1 MVPRSLLHLSI
12 FASLVAASKQ
22 CYFPSG
28 DVALDD
34 VPCFSGD
41 ADSPCCSKDSICLS
55 NGFCYGISQPYTLSR
70 GSCTNKNWPADG
82 GCDDKCSDATD
93 MRNKGCALP
102 FYHFMD
108 KKPYYCANSV
118 VVNSSG
124 DLACYAGSPFTLN
137 SGELVSGKAALAN
150 YTSGNISSNST
161 SDSSTTACPTTPS
174 DENKGANDNTE
185 GKNNNA
191 VVIGAG
197 VGIPLGVLLLT
208 ALGWALFERRKRLSA
223 QALVAGLQ
231 SQGATTSTYWDRP
244 GQKSGYSPP
253 SELSA
258 YKPPQ
263 ELETTFR

>member
-1 MVPRSLLHLSI
+1 
-12 FASLVAASKQ
+12 
-22 CYFPSG
+22 
-28 DVALDD
+28 
-34 VPCFSGD
+34 
-41 ADSPCCSKDSICLS
+41 
-55 NGFCYGISQPYTLSR
+55 
-70 GSCTNKNWPADG
+70 
-82 GCDDKCSDATD
+82 

-102 FYHFMD
+102 FYHIMD
-108 KKPYYCANSV
+108 EKPYYCANSV

-137 SGELVSGKAALAN
+137 SGELISGKAALAN
-150 YTSGNISSNST
+150 YTSAHISSNST
-161 SDSSTTACPTTPS
+161 SNASTTACPTTPS

-191 VVIGAG
+191 VAIGAG

-231 SQGATTSTYWDRP
+231 SQAAATPTYWDGP

-253 SELSA
+253 TELSA

-263 ELETTFR
+263 ELETTSR

>member
-1 MVPRSLLHLSI
+1 
-12 FASLVAASKQ
+12 
-22 CYFPSG
+22 
-28 DVALDD
+28 
-34 VPCFSGD
+34 
-41 ADSPCCSKDSICLS
+41 
-55 NGFCYGISQPYTLSR
+55 
-70 GSCTNKNWPADG
+70 
-82 GCDDKCSDATD
+82 

-161 SDSSTTACPTTPS
+161 SDSSTTACPITPS

-231 SQGATTSTYWDRP
+231 SQGAATTTCWDRP
-244 GQKSGYSPP
+244 GQESGHSPP

-263 ELETTFR
+263 ELDTTFR

>member
-1 MVPRSLLHLSI
+1 MVSRSHK
-12 FASLVAASKQ
+12 F
-22 CYFPSG
+22 
-28 DVALDD
+28 
-34 VPCFSGD
+34 
-41 ADSPCCSKDSICLS
+41 
-55 NGFCYGISQPYTLSR
+55 R
-70 GSCTNKNWPADG
+70 GSDSKANNYLFLVT
-82 GCDDKCSDATD
+82 ATD
-93 MRNKGCALP
+93 MRNTGCALP
-102 FYHFMD
+102 FYHVMD

-124 DLACYAGSPFTLN
+124 DLACYPGSPFTLN
-137 SGELVSGKAALAN
+137 SGELISGKAALAN
-150 YTSGNISSNST
+150 YTTGDTSSNST

-174 DENKGANDNTE
+174 DENKAGNGNTE

-231 SQGATTSTYWDRP
+231 SQAAATTTYWDRP

-263 ELETTFR
+263 ELETPFR

>member
-1 MVPRSLLHLSI
+1 
-12 FASLVAASKQ
+12 
-22 CYFPSG
+22 
-28 DVALDD
+28 
-34 VPCFSGD
+34 
-41 ADSPCCSKDSICLS
+41 
-55 NGFCYGISQPYTLSR
+55 
-70 GSCTNKNWPADG
+70 
-82 GCDDKCSDATD
+82 
-93 MRNKGCALP
+93 MRNRGCALP
-102 FYHFMD
+102 FYHITD
-108 KKPYYCANSV
+108 EKPYYCANSV

-150 YTSGNISSNST
+150 YTTGDTSSNST
-161 SDSSTTACPTTPS
+161 SNSSTTACPTTLS
-174 DENKGANDNTE
+174 DENKGDNDNTG

-223 QALVAGLQ
+223 QALVAGSQ
-231 SQGATTSTYWDRP
+231 SQAAATTPYWDRP
-244 GQKSGYSPP
+244 GRKSGYAPP

>member
-1 MVPRSLLHLSI
+1 MVLRSLLHLSI

-34 VPCFSGD
+34 VPCFSGA
-41 ADSPCCSKDSICLS
+41 ADSPCCSKNSICLS
-55 NGFCYGISQPYTLSR
+55 NGLCYGISQPYSLSR
-70 GSCTNKNWPADG
+70 GSCTNKDWPAG
-82 GCDDKCSDATD
+82 SGCDDKCSDATN

-102 FYHFMD
+102 FYHIID

-150 YTSGNISSNST
+150 YTSVDTSSNTT

-174 DENKGANDNTE
+174 DENKGGNDETE

-191 VVIGAG
+191 VAIGAG

-231 SQGATTSTYWDRP
+231 SQAAAPTSHGDSP